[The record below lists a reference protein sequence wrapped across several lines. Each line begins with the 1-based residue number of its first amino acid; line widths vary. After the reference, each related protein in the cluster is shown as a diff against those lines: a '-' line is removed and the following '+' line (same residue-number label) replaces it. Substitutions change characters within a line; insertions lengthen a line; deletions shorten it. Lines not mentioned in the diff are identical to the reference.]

1 MLVMWLV
8 LVMTVVCVGND
19 WFVLVK
25 TVVCVG
31 NVVCTVM
38 TGLCW

>member
-1 MLVMWLV
+1 MVCAGNDWIV

-19 WFVLVK
+19 WFELVM

-31 NVVCTVM
+31 NVVHV
-38 TGLCW
+38 W